1 MWLMSN
7 LFIVYDML
15 TVFSHVSV
23 RLVEAVVDISTGLNW
38 KNAKVMCNLICG
50 LKK

>member
-1 MWLMSN
+1 MCLMSN

-23 RLVEAVVDISTGLNW
+23 RLVEAGKDETG
-38 KNAKVMCNLICG
+38 KMQKQHVI
-50 LKK
+50 